1 MTVQNLLGH
10 TGNSKKF
17 DLLPL
22 LGKVA
27 SNGGEF
33 CFTMFNAWEF
43 CSLSLPWF
51 CLILK
56 ENENF
61 KRINSKI
68 VG

>member
-22 LGKVA
+22 LGKVS

-33 CFTMFNAWEF
+33 CLTMFNA
-43 CSLSLPWF
+43 
-51 CLILK
+51 
-56 ENENF
+56 
-61 KRINSKI
+61 
-68 VG
+68 